1 MYVTG
6 EHDTVRPMM
15 DVASLESLRDWCV
28 FDTASRITYGAA
40 HEIVSPAALS
50 WAFAALAEHART
62 DPAKLGMLDQ
72 HRGMAA
78 QKATGSR
85 RLMAQV
91 EANERAL
98 RERREELESHLIA
111 APAANWAE
119 AAEKAR
125 YVIGLYAASLGAG
138 DTQRHTL
145 VAAVLAD
152 FERLAAE
159 EVRAPISP

>member
-1 MYVTG
+1 MD
-6 EHDTVRPMM
+6 HDPI
-15 DVASLESLRDWCV
+15 E
-28 FDTASRITYGAA
+28 
-40 HEIVSPAALS
+40 
-50 WAFAALAEHART
+50 
-62 DPAKLGMLDQ
+62 LDQ
-72 HRGMAA
+72 RRGLAA

-98 RERREELESHLIA
+98 RQRRDELESHLIA
-111 APAANWAE
+111 APAANWPE

-125 YVIGLYAASLGAG
+125 YIIHLYAATLGAG

-152 FERLAAE
+152 LARLAEDEAPTAQAE
-159 EVRAPISP
+159 T